1 MAARTPKA
9 TTVMGKQFVSLKTA
23 KGAHESIA
31 ELTTLRNQGIRL
43 ARDNGMSLRAI
54 AEAVGISHTMVA
66 KICGEQ

>member
-1 MAARTPKA
+1 MVASKPKA
-9 TTVMGKQFVSLKTA
+9 TIVMGKQFVSLETA

>member
-1 MAARTPKA
+1 MAGRPPKA
-9 TTVMGKQFVSLKTA
+9 TTVMGKQFVSLETA

-66 KICGEQ
+66 KICGE